1 MKAIEKFKAHRGAVI
16 VMNPRNGEI
25 LAYAVYPYFDPNNFK
40 NATSFQTKN
49 WTLTDVFPPGSTF
62 KAITIASAIEL
73 GKINKYSRINDTG
86 KSR

>member
-40 NATSFQTKN
+40 MLQ
-49 WTLTDVFPPGSTF
+49 VFRQ
-62 KAITIASAIEL
+62 
-73 GKINKYSRINDTG
+73 KIG
-86 KSR
+86 L